1 MKDKTVQ
8 MTKSVVSILGV
19 IAVTLVFLMIS
30 AQTVSASTASTNK
43 KAVDAYRKIL
53 AKKTYSWDKYVPGAN
68 KTSNYLFA
76 CVDLN
81 RDGIKELIIE
91 NPNACYAAGYVKIF
105 TYVNNRVKCVTTCS
119 GFQWYKKAKIIG
131 IEDAHTG
138 AYWGDYYKLGKNG
151 KLLSKASYS
160 GTDLK
165 YYAKHVKHTG
175 MVNGFKVY
183 YTSYR
188 INGKETSY
196 SNYKKQF
203 KKITK
208 NQKAIT
214 VQLKKN
220 TKANRVKL

>member
-68 KTSNYLFA
+68 KTGNYLFA

-81 RDGIKELIIE
+81 GDGIKELIIE

-105 TYVNNRVKCVTTCS
+105 TYVNNRIKCVTMNI
-119 GFQWYKKAKIIG
+119 Q
-131 IEDAHTG
+131 
-138 AYWGDYYKLGKNG
+138 
-151 KLLSKASYS
+151 
-160 GTDLK
+160 
-165 YYAKHVKHTG
+165 
-175 MVNGFKVY
+175 
-183 YTSYR
+183 
-188 INGKETSY
+188 
-196 SNYKKQF
+196 
-203 KKITK
+203 
-208 NQKAIT
+208 
-214 VQLKKN
+214 
-220 TKANRVKL
+220 